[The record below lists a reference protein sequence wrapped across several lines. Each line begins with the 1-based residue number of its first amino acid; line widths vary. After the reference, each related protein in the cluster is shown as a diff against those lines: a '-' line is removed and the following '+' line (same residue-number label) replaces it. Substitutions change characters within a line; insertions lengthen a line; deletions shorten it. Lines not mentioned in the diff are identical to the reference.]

1 MSNIVSAA
9 TSSVGK
15 KVITGL
21 TGIALGL
28 FVIVHLAGNMT
39 LFLSDHGHALNEYAH
54 FLENLGHRALLP
66 IAEIS
71 LVALIIAHIAST
83 LSVTLRNKAA
93 RPIGYY
99 ASADAGHSS
108 HKTPSSRTMI
118 YTGLILAAFLVLHVL
133 QFRVANLSNTVYEA
147 PGVRNLYVLVYDT
160 FQNPVYV
167 WLYVGVMLML
177 GLHLRHGLWSAWQS
191 LGLNNKRIMPV
202 LFAAAVLVSIL
213 LAVGFLSIPLYMHF
227 NGSPPG
233 IPAAPIEGGHQ

>member
-15 KVITGL
+15 KVITGI

-28 FVIVHLAGNMT
+28 FVIVHLAGNLT
-39 LFLSDHGHALNEYAH
+39 LFLGDHGRALNEYAH
-54 FLENLGHRALLP
+54 FLETLGHGALLP
-66 IAEIS
+66 IAEIG
-71 LVALIIAHIAST
+71 LVVIVIAHIAST
-83 LSVTLRNKAA
+83 IAVTMRNKSA

-99 ASADAGHSS
+99 ASADAGHTS

-118 YTGLILAAFLVLHVL
+118 YTGLILAAFLVLHVF
-133 QFRVANLSNTVYEA
+133 QFRIANLSNTVYQA
-147 PGVRNLYVLVYDT
+147 PGVRDLYRLVYET

-167 WLYVGVMLML
+167 WLYVGVMVML

-191 LGLNNKRIMPV
+191 LGLNNKRLMPV
-202 LFAAAVLVSIL
+202 LYGAAVLVSIL
-213 LAVGFLSIPLYMHF
+213 LAVGFLSIPIYMHF

-233 IPAAPIEGGHQ
+233 VPFVPTEGGHS